1 MHGLT
6 QPLSHVR
13 GALAALARLDFTA
26 AGSEAAAVL
35 GQLVPHGDQE
45 QLEGQQVA
53 EGQQVEALA
62 GRQLHTTDS
71 CGLLEASAGQG
82 SGEQQPLVLVPRNS
96 AAQCSNNH
104 TSPVAPALGHA
115 PDSCS
120 SPAAAGTQGGGLAR
134 TGSTAG
140 SSSSSSTTPS
150 TSSTSTRTSTSLV
163 RVARGAAYPLITLLR
178 HVSSVLVAGL
188 GSTTAVALGTG
199 LGMLR
204 LGRLKP
210 YRVPLAAPLP
220 QLLCFASQ
228 SAICFC
234 MCIKESFGA
243 AKMRVQGSKAWQ
255 HPASNDAHHHGV
267 QMPTCGHL
275 DDMAAVSWIISQMQ
289 AHCSSLQTAHLQVHG
304 PLDMHGTQ
312 LRTFSQSD

>member
-1 MHGLT
+1 MGGTAVHGLT

-45 QLEGQQVA
+45 ELEGQQGA
-53 EGQQVEALA
+53 EGHQVEALA
-62 GRQLHTTDS
+62 GRQLHRTDS
-71 CGLLEASAGQG
+71 CGLLESSADQG
-82 SGEQQPLVLVPRNS
+82 SGEQQPLPLVQRDS
-96 AAQCSNNH
+96 AAQCPNNH
-104 TSPVAPALGHA
+104 TSPVAPALGHV
-115 PDSCS
+115 PDSSC

-140 SSSSSSTTPS
+140 SSSSSTTPS

-204 LGRLKP
+204 LGRLQAC
-210 YRVPLAAPLP
+210 RALLAAPL
-220 QLLCFASQ
+220 
-228 SAICFC
+228 
-234 MCIKESFGA
+234 
-243 AKMRVQGSKAWQ
+243 
-255 HPASNDAHHHGV
+255 
-267 QMPTCGHL
+267 T
-275 DDMAAVSWIISQMQ
+275 
-289 AHCSSLQTAHLQVHG
+289 
-304 PLDMHGTQ
+304 PLP
-312 LRTFSQSD
+312 